1 MRSRRTMDFTTGSVS
16 KKLVVFAF
24 PLILTNLLQHLYTA
38 ADSAVVGRFAGK
50 TALAAV
56 GATTTATGLVTNL
69 LIGLAAGAN
78 IINANLLGANKQN
91 DLRKSMHTGICMG
104 AVFGVLFALIGILIS
119 RPFLL
124 LLNCPE
130 DVINDSVKYMRIIF
144 CGIPGSITYNFG
156 AGILRT
162 HGDSKRPMWI
172 ISFSGIVNVILNLIF
187 VIIFKMAV
195 IGVALATI
203 ISNYLS
209 AFLVLRIIFDPKDSF
224 KLSFSELK
232 MRKHECVNIAKVG
245 IPCGLNAI
253 LFNISTA
260 IVTANVNSFGSTV
273 IAASAASTNVTSL
286 LSQIIG
292 AFYTASMTFA
302 GQCFG
307 AGKYKRI
314 DQLALAG
321 TGICVA
327 TVSLAAFGITL
338 FPKFFIGLFNTDPQ
352 VVEVGSRKLVLMS
365 WSFVVYAASDICL
378 ACLRGI
384 KKTTIPTSLNIFC
397 ICILRILWVYFVF
410 PLNRES
416 YMLLHWCYPVSYA
429 ACAISMVSY
438 YLYCRK
444 KVYLKQPET
453 A

>member
-1 MRSRRTMDFTTGSVS
+1 MASRHTMDFTTGSVS

-50 TALAAV
+50 AALAAV
-56 GATTTATGLVTNL
+56 GATTTATALVTNL

-78 IINANLLGANKQN
+78 IINANLLGANNKK
-91 DLRKSMHTGICMG
+91 DLRKSLHTGICMG
-104 AVFGVLFALIGILIS
+104 ASFGVLFAIFGILIS

-172 ISFSGIVNVILNLIF
+172 ISVSGVVNVVLNLIF
-187 VIIFKMAV
+187 VIFFKMAV
-195 IGVALATI
+195 VGVALATI
-203 ISNYLS
+203 VSNYLS
-209 AFLVLRIIFDPKDSF
+209 AFLVLRIIFDPKDVF
-224 KLSFSELK
+224 KLSFKELK
-232 MRKHECVNIAKVG
+232 LHKKECVNIAKVG
-245 IPCGLNAI
+245 IPCGLNSI
-253 LFNISTA
+253 MFNISTA
-260 IVTANVNSFGSTV
+260 IVTANVNAFGSTV
-273 IAASAASTNVTSL
+273 IAASAASTNVTTL

-292 AFYTASMTFA
+292 AFYTAGMTFT

-314 DQLALAG
+314 DRLALVG

-327 TVSLAAFGITL
+327 TVSFVAFTITL
-338 FPKFFIGLFNTDPQ
+338 APNFFISLFNTDPQ
-352 VVEVGSRKLVLMS
+352 VIEVGSNKLVLMS
-365 WSFVVYAASDICL
+365 WSFVLYAVADVSL

-384 KKTTIPTSLNIFC
+384 KKTTIPTALNIFC
-397 ICILRILWVYFVF
+397 ICILRVLWVCFVF

-416 YMLLHWCYPVSYA
+416 YMLLHWCYPVSYL
-429 ACAISMVSY
+429 ACAISMISY

-444 KVYLKQPET
+444 KDFAKQPESV
-453 A
+453 